1 MHVFFIP
8 DGNRRFAEKK
18 DISRAEAHTKG
29 AEKIKEVIKWCRES
43 KNVTQLSVYVLSS
56 DNIDKRDDDEV
67 KMLCALCV
75 KELLKLSR
83 LKSDVEGVVV
93 RIISTIDSY
102 EKTGLLKQQMRLTK
116 RRFESHNRCLLK
128 ETDKKDP
135 KKLILNLLI
144 GYSAEEDIR
153 DAMWYMRDT
162 ISYKNFVENFKSVLS
177 VEDDVDL
184 VIRTG
189 GERRLSNGLVIQS
202 MYAEIFFSDTLL
214 PEFTKSEFSKII
226 SWGKKRSRRYG
237 K

>member
-93 RIISTIDSY
+93 RIISTMDNY
-102 EKTGLLKQQMRLTK
+102 EKIGLLKRQMRLTEQ
-116 RRFESHNRCLLK
+116 RFEQHNRNLLK
-128 ETDKKDP
+128 DIDGENKQ
-135 KKLILNLLI
+135 KLILNLLI

-153 DAMWYMRDT
+153 NTMWYMKNT
-162 ISYKNFVENFKSVLS
+162 LCYKDFEENFKSALS

-189 GERRLSNGLVIQS
+189 GQRRLSNGLVIQS

-214 PEFTKSEFSKII
+214 SEFTKSEFNKIV